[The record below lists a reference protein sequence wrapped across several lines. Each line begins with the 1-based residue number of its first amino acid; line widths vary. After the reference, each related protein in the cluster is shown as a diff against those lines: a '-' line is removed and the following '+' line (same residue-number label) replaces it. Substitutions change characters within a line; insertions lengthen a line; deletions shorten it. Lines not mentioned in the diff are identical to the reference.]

1 MYPNKEAPWYYL
13 WPAPALGLVP
23 HALLAAQLGMAAC
36 DAVRPEGV
44 PFSLTV
50 LLLEG
55 EYRLTGAVLFCL
67 SQQAGVRVHLLSR
80 NVRSPFRFSGYVR
93 KHHVCC
99 LDRPETEFVEYVQT
113 VARQIQANVLL
124 PVDVP
129 GMRFMIA
136 HRAALA
142 AAVPVLS
149 LPSAANYEI
158 ANDKGWL
165 AAFMQEWAIPAP
177 DTILDIQQGLA
188 GKLEGFRFPVLLK
201 PIDGSGGGGIVR
213 YHTPAALL
221 QAVTALPANCRYIV
235 QNCLEGYDID
245 CNVLYDKGQLL
256 AHSIQKGLVPTG
268 GEFAPTEAIEFV
280 RNDAVLAVVD
290 RLMRALNWDGVAHI
304 DLRYDARDRQI
315 KVIEVNTRFWL
326 TVAGS
331 ALAARVNFP
340 VLACLAAAGQPVVQ
354 HAPFELGCYIPFT
367 SFLRQRLA
375 RQPTGDPAVRF
386 TLRDTSVR
394 AFLSDPLT
402 KIYRAWQNTF

>member
-13 WPAPALGLVP
+13 WPAPALKLVP

-67 SQQAGVRVHLLSR
+67 SQQTGVRVHLLSR
-80 NVRSPFRFSGYVR
+80 NVRSPFRFSSHVR

-129 GMRFMIA
+129 GMRFVIA

-165 AAFMQEWAIPAP
+165 AAFMQERGIPAP

-188 GKLEGFRFPVLLK
+188 GKLEGFRFPVYN
-201 PIDGSGGGGIVR
+201 IDLGGYMGMDQFVR
-213 YHTPAALL
+213 DCSS
-221 QAVTALPANCRYIV
+221 VTAACVMMRTSVLFAVGGMDEQLRVAYNDVDLGLRTS
-235 QNCLEGYDID
+235 EMGYR
-245 CNVLYDKGQLL
+245 VVYTP
-256 AHSIQKGLVPTG
+256 H
-268 GEFAPTEAIEFV
+268 
-280 RNDAVLAVVD
+280 AVLEHPESASRGSLHPEED
-290 RLMRALNWDGVAHI
+290 EA
-304 DLRYDARDRQI
+304 
-315 KVIEVNTRFWL
+315 WL
-326 TVAGS
+326 AERWG
-331 ALAARVNFP
+331 P
-340 VLACLAAAGQPVVQ
+340 KG
-354 HAPFELGCYIPFT
+354 
-367 SFLRQRLA
+367 
-375 RQPTGDPAVRF
+375 
-386 TLRDTSVR
+386 SVR
-394 AFLSDPLT
+394 EPFISPQFEWLMPVY
-402 KIYRAWQNTF
+402 YRL